1 MSILTAIFQAIGQA
15 LAWVFPISES
25 GHSAVFHNFSGR
37 FTNACSQLT
46 GVIHIGIAIGIFIA
60 FFKLFLKLGKSFFT
74 GWNELF
80 HKELNVKK
88 SPAIRKFVYMTIVS
102 FAVLLLYLIPTG
114 HGNLFQI
121 LHQLTYNPTLLDE
134 GICFAVTGA
143 LLMLAGTK
151 LDDKPK
157 YAPVWLRGLI
167 IGIAS
172 LFAIAVGGL
181 SLVAAVFSL
190 GVILGLRR
198 GIAYKYAMVL
208 SVMVLLVAGVTE
220 ICIAVTKVSII
231 SAVIALI
238 ISAAVSYFSVI
249 IFNTLMKKG
258 ALKYFG
264 YYDVSIGAICAV
276 IGIFQLLIK

>member
-1 MSILTAIFQAIGQA
+1 MSILTAVFQAIGQA
-15 LAWVFPISES
+15 IAWIFPISES

-46 GVIHIGIAIGIFIA
+46 GVIHLGIAIGIFIA
-60 FFKLFLKLGKSFFT
+60 FFKLFVKLGKSFFT
-74 GWNELF
+74 GWKELF

-88 SPAIRKFVYMTIVS
+88 SPAIRKFVYMTILS

-114 HGNLFQI
+114 HGNLFQV
-121 LHQLTYNPTLLDE
+121 LHQLTYNTTLLDE
-134 GICFAVTGA
+134 GICFAVSGA
-143 LLMLAGTK
+143 LIMIAGTM
-151 LDDKPK
+151 LEDKPI
-157 YAPVWLRGLI
+157 YVPAWLRGLI

-172 LFAIAVGGL
+172 FFAIAMGGL
-181 SLVAAVFSL
+181 SLVAVVFSL

-198 GIAYKYAMVL
+198 GIAYKYAMVM
-208 SVMVLLVAGVTE
+208 SVMVLLVAGVIE
-220 ICIAVTKVSII
+220 ICTAVTRASII

-249 IFNTLMKKG
+249 IFNAMIKKG
-258 ALKYFG
+258 MLKYFG